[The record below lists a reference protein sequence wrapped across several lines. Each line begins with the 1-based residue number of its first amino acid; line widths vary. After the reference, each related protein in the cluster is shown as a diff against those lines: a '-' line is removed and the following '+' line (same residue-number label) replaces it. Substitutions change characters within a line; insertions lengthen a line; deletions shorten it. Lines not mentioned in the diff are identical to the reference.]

1 MANQQA
7 DFLVIGSGLAGLN
20 AAIELSE
27 HGSVLLLSKV
37 QLGES
42 NTAYA
47 QGGIASVMSDD
58 DSFDAHVRDTLE
70 AGAGLCHP
78 EVVEQIIEAGPSAIR
93 RLVETGVQFDA
104 SDQGFSLTRE
114 GGHSNRRIL
123 HAQDITGR
131 EIDRAFRMRLAR
143 TSNIRILQHHVAID
157 LVIEGPFYR
166 CCNLRGSPRTGCP
179 YRKD

>member
-58 DSFDAHVRDTLE
+58 DSFDAHVRDTLD

-143 TSNIRILQHHVAID
+143 NLKYSHFTTSRRDRLGHR
-157 LVIEGPFYR
+157 GPFYR
-166 CCNLRGSPRTGCP
+166 CCDLRGSPRAGCP
-179 YRKD
+179 YRKN